1 MIVMVQNKDAS
12 FKFISKDHLKE
23 LFDILDF
30 HLDFDIDSLD
40 VEVLPTEVVA
50 IEPSLVRPDYII
62 RIKNIIFMMEFESS
76 HVGLKKK
83 KLFKLYI
90 ASYDYK
96 NNDENDSIIFFVV
109 STKEKSKMAEY
120 SINDWDS
127 FKFPI
132 ISLRELDKEKIIN
145 NIETKMDNKDTFTNR
160 ELIELALTPI
170 LEKDKENVI
179 DQFYETKE
187 IMSKIHYPTDEIKT
201 SVYGIVLMLS
211 SMYFDELDPI
221 RKYIQGDLMGKVDCV
236 AEACNKSFEEGHS
249 EGYSEGHSEGYSEGE
264 DMIVR
269 NVLINSDLSVEEISR
284 ISGVSLDKVV
294 DLKNKL

>member
-1 MIVMVQNKDAS
+1 MVQNKDAS

-30 HLDFDIDSLD
+30 HLDFDIDPLD
-40 VEVLPTEVVA
+40 VEVLPTEVVV

-62 RIKNIIFMMEFESS
+62 RIKNVIFMMEFESS

-90 ASYDYK
+90 SAYDYK
-96 NNDENDSIIFFVV
+96 NNDENDNIIFFVV

-120 SINDWDS
+120 NINDWDS

-132 ISLRELDKEKIIN
+132 ISLKELDKEKIIN

-170 LEKDKENVI
+170 LEKNKEKVI
-179 DQFYETKE
+179 GQFYETKE
-187 IMSKIHYPTDEIKT
+187 IMSRIQYPTDEIKT

-211 SMYFDELDPI
+211 SMYFDELDPV
-221 RKYIQGDLMGKVDCV
+221 RKDIQGDLMGKVDCV
-236 AEACNKSFEEGHS
+236 AEACRKSFDEGHS
-249 EGYSEGHSEGYSEGE
+249 DGLSKGRFEAEEN
-264 DMIVR
+264 IVR
-269 NVLINSDLSVEEISR
+269 NMLVNSDLSVEEISR
-284 ISGVSLDKVV
+284 LCGVSLDRVV
-294 DLKNKL
+294 DLKSKL

>member
-1 MIVMVQNKDAS
+1 
-12 FKFISKDHLKE
+12 
-23 LFDILDF
+23 
-30 HLDFDIDSLD
+30 
-40 VEVLPTEVVA
+40 
-50 IEPSLVRPDYII
+50 
-62 RIKNIIFMMEFESS
+62 MMEFESS

-90 ASYDYK
+90 ATYDYK
-96 NNDENDSIIFFVV
+96 NNDKNDSIIFFVV

-120 SINDWDS
+120 NINDWDS

-187 IMSKIHYPTDEIKT
+187 IMSKIHYPSDEIKT

-221 RKYIQGDLMGKVDCV
+221 RKDIQGDLMGKVDCV
-236 AEACNKSFEEGHS
+236 AEACKKSFD
-249 EGYSEGHSEGYSEGE
+249 EGE
-264 DMIVR
+264 INVVR
-269 NVLINSDLSVEEISR
+269 NMLVNSDLSVEEISR

>member
-1 MIVMVQNKDAS
+1 MVQNKDAS

-30 HLDFDIDSLD
+30 HLDFDIDPLD
-40 VEVLPTEVVA
+40 VEVLSTEVVV

-90 ASYDYK
+90 AAYDYK
-96 NNDENDSIIFFVV
+96 NNDKNDSILFFVV

-120 SINDWDS
+120 NINDWDS

-145 NIETKMDNKDTFTNR
+145 DIKTKMDNKDTFTNR

-179 DQFYETKE
+179 DQ
-187 IMSKIHYPTDEIKT
+187 IHYPSDEIKT

-221 RKYIQGDLMGKVDCV
+221 RKDIQGDLMGKVDCV
-236 AEACNKSFEEGHS
+236 AEACKKSFD
-249 EGYSEGHSEGYSEGE
+249 EGE
-264 DMIVR
+264 INVVR
-269 NVLINSDLSVEEISR
+269 NMLVNSDLSVEEISR

-294 DLKNKL
+294 DLKGRL

>member
-30 HLDFDIDSLD
+30 HLDFDIDPLD

-127 FKFPI
+127 FKFPS

>member
-1 MIVMVQNKDAS
+1 M
-12 FKFISKDHLKE
+12 
-23 LFDILDF
+23 
-30 HLDFDIDSLD
+30 DFDIDPLD

-90 ASYDYK
+90 AAYDYK
-96 NNDENDSIIFFVV
+96 NNDKNDSIIFFVV
-109 STKEKSKMAEY
+109 STKEKSKIAEY
-120 SINDWDS
+120 NINDWDS

-145 NIETKMDNKDTFTNR
+145 DIKTKMDNKDTFTNR

-187 IMSKIHYPTDEIKT
+187 IMSKIHYPSDEIKT

-221 RKYIQGDLMGKVDCV
+221 RKDIQGDLMGKVDCV
-236 AEACNKSFEEGHS
+236 AEACKKSFD
-249 EGYSEGHSEGYSEGE
+249 EGE
-264 DMIVR
+264 INVVR
-269 NVLINSDLSVEEISR
+269 NMLVNSDLSVEEISR

-294 DLKNKL
+294 DLKGRL

>member
-1 MIVMVQNKDAS
+1 MVQNKDAS

-30 HLDFDIDSLD
+30 HLDFDIDPLD

-221 RKYIQGDLMGKVDCV
+221 RKDIQGDLMGKVDCV
-236 AEACNKSFEEGHS
+236 AEACKNSFEEGHS
-249 EGYSEGHSEGYSEGE
+249 EGYSEGK
-264 DMIVR
+264 DIVVR
-269 NVLINSDLSVEEISR
+269 NMLVNSDLSVEEISR

-294 DLKNKL
+294 DLKSRL

>member
-1 MIVMVQNKDAS
+1 MVQNKGAS

-30 HLDFDIDSLD
+30 HLDFDIDPLD

-90 ASYDYK
+90 AAYDYK
-96 NNDENDSIIFFVV
+96 NNDKNDSIIFFVV

-120 SINDWDS
+120 NINDWDS

-145 NIETKMDNKDTFTNR
+145 DIKTKMDNKDTFTNR

-187 IMSKIHYPTDEIKT
+187 IMSKIHYPSDEIKT

-221 RKYIQGDLMGKVDCV
+221 RKDIQGDLMGKVDCV
-236 AEACNKSFEEGHS
+236 AEACKKSFD
-249 EGYSEGHSEGYSEGE
+249 EGE
-264 DMIVR
+264 INVVR
-269 NVLINSDLSVEEISR
+269 NMLVNSDLSVEEISR

-294 DLKNKL
+294 DLKGRL

>member
-1 MIVMVQNKDAS
+1 
-12 FKFISKDHLKE
+12 
-23 LFDILDF
+23 
-30 HLDFDIDSLD
+30 
-40 VEVLPTEVVA
+40 
-50 IEPSLVRPDYII
+50 
-62 RIKNIIFMMEFESS
+62 MEFESS

-90 ASYDYK
+90 AAYDYK
-96 NNDENDSIIFFVV
+96 NNDKNDSILFFVV

-120 SINDWDS
+120 NINDWDS

-145 NIETKMDNKDTFTNR
+145 DIKTKMDNKDTFTNR

-187 IMSKIHYPTDEIKT
+187 IMSKIHYPSDEIKT

-221 RKYIQGDLMGKVDCV
+221 RKDIQGDLMGKVDCV
-236 AEACNKSFEEGHS
+236 AEACKKSFEEGHS
-249 EGYSEGHSEGYSEGE
+249 EGHSEGYSECE
-264 DMIVR
+264 DVVVR
-269 NVLINSDLSVEEISR
+269 NMLVNSDLSVEEISR